1 MRCGRVQTRL
11 AAVHVLWRLCDN
23 SRRKYLPRSHT
34 SMCSERREGGE
45 GKERMEIKKRKK
57 RKKKKKK
64 KKEKRKKKKK
74 KKEEKKKP
82 EPEIIISLE
91 DKCAA

>member
-1 MRCGRVQTRL
+1 
-11 AAVHVLWRLCDN
+11 
-23 SRRKYLPRSHT
+23 
-34 SMCSERREGGE
+34 MCSERREGGE

-74 KKEEKKKP
+74 KKKKKRNPNQKSSSRLKTNVPLDRYIQLGRRRPPIQLLTNAP
-82 EPEIIISLE
+82 ENVG
-91 DKCAA
+91 